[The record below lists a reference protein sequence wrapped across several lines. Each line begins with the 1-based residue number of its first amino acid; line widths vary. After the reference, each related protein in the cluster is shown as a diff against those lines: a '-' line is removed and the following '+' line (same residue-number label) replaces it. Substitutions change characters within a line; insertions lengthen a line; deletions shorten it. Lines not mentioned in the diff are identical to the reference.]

1 LLTADALLGSRRVAA
16 SSAVAF
22 AALFV
27 SFAYLEQRL
36 WQSIEVER
44 TLTRS
49 VGEIRRLDEVLTMSA
64 RLYASG
70 RDPADRARYDAAAAA
85 LDRVIA
91 EASALARD
99 ERVHAAFA
107 ATEASNRALVA
118 IEASA
123 FARCD
128 AGACAEA
135 AAALA
140 DPGYHA
146 LKRRYAAG
154 MDTAFGLLASGVAAD
169 IGLLRGALL
178 APLGLAVIAAVVYVL
193 VQRRVAAARR
203 DEERRLAQAAA
214 LRVTITTVLDTVN
227 NALNNLQLFRLRAEE
242 TRGLSR
248 EELALFDEIVDETS
262 RRLRVL
268 GEMKEFR
275 SRRSGSFEVLD
286 P

>member
-1 LLTADALLGSRRVAA
+1 
-16 SSAVAF
+16 
-22 AALFV
+22 
-27 SFAYLEQRL
+27 
-36 WQSIEVER
+36 
-44 TLTRS
+44 
-49 VGEIRRLDEVLTMSA
+49 
-64 RLYASG
+64 
-70 RDPADRARYDAAAAA
+70 
-85 LDRVIA
+85 
-91 EASALARD
+91 
-99 ERVHAAFA
+99 
-107 ATEASNRALVA
+107 
-118 IEASA
+118 
-123 FARCD
+123 
-128 AGACAEA
+128 
-135 AAALA
+135 
-140 DPGYHA
+140 
-146 LKRRYAAG
+146 

-169 IGLLRGALL
+169 SGLLRGALL

-242 TRGLSR
+242 TRGLSP